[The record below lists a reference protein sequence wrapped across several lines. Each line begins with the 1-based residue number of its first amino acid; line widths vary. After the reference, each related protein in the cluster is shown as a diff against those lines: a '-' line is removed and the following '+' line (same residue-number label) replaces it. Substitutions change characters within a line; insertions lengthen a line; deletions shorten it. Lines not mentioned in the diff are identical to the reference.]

1 MGVDYVEDTAPLF
14 TLEET
19 KILDGNGKIHD
30 VGDVVGLC
38 VRFMRSQTT
47 YNITCLPYSIPEK

>member
-47 YNITCLPYSIPEK
+47 